1 MKLSIK
7 NASERVQRLE
17 AVRGDSLQSR
27 FPDNS
32 DNFVSALGVNPK
44 DFEVRSGE
52 YCGFDYLRALESI
65 AINDWEEKEQTK

>member
-1 MKLSIK
+1 MKLSNIL
-7 NASERVQRLE
+7 ERVQRLE
-17 AVRGDSLQSR
+17 VVRGDSLQSR

-32 DNFVSALGVNPK
+32 DNFVSALGVDPK